1 QSQQSQFIAVI
12 ATLSSIGF
20 YEALLFLLMN
30 PLQPVFEGT
39 KRAMVVMQESLQLW
53 KIAVIYSYAGLISL
67 FGMWIRVGA
76 ILTETAVLK
85 LRENQ
90 RMKALKNMWKIG
102 SNDVRCEV
110 RKWIM

>member
-1 QSQQSQFIAVI
+1 
-12 ATLSSIGF
+12 
-20 YEALLFLLMN
+20 
-30 PLQPVFEGT
+30 
-39 KRAMVVMQESLQLW
+39 
-53 KIAVIYSYAGLISL
+53 SYAGLISL

-76 ILTETAVLK
+76 ILTETTVLK

-90 RMKALKNMWKIG
+90 RMKALKNMWKVG